1 MKVEKKKVN
10 KNEKLK
16 KLAAQMREIAQNSE
30 YIDNLSFK
38 TCLDRFLNYLALMN
52 CSVIILWKLLNI
64 QI

>member
-30 YIDNLSFK
+30 YIDNLSF
-38 TCLDRFLNYLALMN
+38 
-52 CSVIILWKLLNI
+52 
-64 QI
+64 